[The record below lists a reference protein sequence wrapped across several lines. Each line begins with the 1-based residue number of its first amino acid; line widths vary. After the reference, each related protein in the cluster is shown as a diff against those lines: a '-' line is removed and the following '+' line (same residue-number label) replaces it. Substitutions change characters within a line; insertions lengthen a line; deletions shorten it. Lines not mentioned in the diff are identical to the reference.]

1 MKEWKKWTI
10 VSILSIAAGLVL
22 AFLGRVLTDTSAWMT
37 GLQIQGVGSL
47 LLSVGVGLFA
57 ARWIRA
63 QLDPKNA
70 PRKGR
75 EEPTSADRGERCDP
89 DVPAATLD
97 TGDGL
102 KQLKTWKAAGLI
114 TGEEYRRRRK
124 ELLKKQ

>member
-75 EEPTSADRGERCDP
+75 EELLPPTGASAAIRMFRPQRWTPGT
-89 DVPAATLD
+89 A
-97 TGDGL
+97 
-102 KQLKTWKAAGLI
+102 
-114 TGEEYRRRRK
+114 
-124 ELLKKQ
+124 